1 MFKNYLK
8 TAWRSFLRQKVYS
21 ILNIVGLSIGLTCCI
36 VILLFVNYELSYD
49 KLHSKSNRIFRVVQ
63 ELEGQDWAWTG
74 GATRHIVQDEF
85 KEVEQAASLVRITT
99 HVTSQKDNGKVT
111 FREERFFFADPD
123 FLKIFDFELIH
134 GDPGN
139 TLTEPF
145 KVLISESMA
154 TKYFGSED
162 AIGKTIELTGNNPFE
177 VTGILRDTP
186 ENSHLQFDFLSGMV
200 SFKITQNYPATSEFT
215 SHWWPSVWTYVL
227 LDDPISAN
235 PINQNFPE
243 VMKKHR
249 NPEEVDRFRPH
260 LQPIEDIHLHSEMS
274 GEIGQNG
281 SIRTVY
287 IFLAVAVF
295 TLLLACINFMNLAT
309 ARAVKRA
316 REIGVRKVNGA
327 IRRQLVSQ
335 FFFESFMMN
344 MAAFLLAILLADLL
358 LPLFSV
364 QVERQLTI
372 ELFASPTIWV
382 SLLGV
387 VLLSGFMSGFYP
399 ALYLSGFKPV
409 TVLKSNM
416 FRQGGADL
424 RKALVVFQFTLSVSL
439 IFCTS
444 VAYLQIQY
452 FRDADLGFD
461 KEHVVVLN
469 SGYIAGPRYDAIRN
483 ELMTYSSVE
492 EVTAVSN
499 KPGIQRGWGPT
510 LEYQGSNPN
519 ERLWMFNQQVD
530 YNFFQMLEIPIISGR
545 GFSKEFHDEGKGT
558 MMRERFPAY
567 TDRNFIVNES
577 AVKFLGR
584 TNESVLGMELRLYT
598 EENGLLFSDVRG
610 VVIGVVKDFNTANL
624 KNEMVPTCFSPVR
637 TEFGNN
643 ANYFLVKLQPG
654 KFSDAEKQLREAWAK
669 IVPEVPLEFS
679 FLDEDIEQQYLNEK
693 RLGNVVG
700 MFAIIALFISC
711 LGLFGLSAYTVETRT
726 KEIGIRKAMGAS
738 ETKIVGLLSR
748 DFLQLV
754 IMGVL
759 IALPVGW
766 WAMTRWLD
774 QFAFRISLSPLIF
787 VWAGAVAILIAMI
800 TVSFQS
806 LRAAHLNPVK
816 SLRSE

>member
-85 KEVEQAASLVRITT
+85 KEVEHAASLVRITT

-654 KFSDAEKQLREAWAK
+654 RFSDAEKQLREAWAK

>member
-85 KEVEQAASLVRITT
+85 KEVEHAASLVRITT

-215 SHWWPSVWTYVL
+215 SHWWPSAWTYVL

-372 ELFASPTIWV
+372 ELFASPAIWV

-545 GFSKEFHDEGKGT
+545 VFSKEFHDEGKGT

-610 VVIGVVKDFNTANL
+610 VVIGVIKDFNTANL